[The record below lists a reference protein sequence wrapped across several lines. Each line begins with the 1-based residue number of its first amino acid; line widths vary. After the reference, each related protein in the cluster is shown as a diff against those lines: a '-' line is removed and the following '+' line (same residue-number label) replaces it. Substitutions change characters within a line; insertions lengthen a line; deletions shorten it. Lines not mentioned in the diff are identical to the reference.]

1 MRRRPVLA
9 FTALVTVAV
18 ALAATG
24 SGASAISSGVF
35 TASPDSVAFG
45 HVAASSPQTLTE
57 TLTNGGGTT
66 VTISSD
72 SLSGPDQGDFSLS
85 NDSCSGPINAG
96 DSCSVD
102 ITFTPSTN
110 SSESA
115 SLDIVDD
122 DPSSPQSVPLTG
134 TGVASQFTVSGGPL
148 TFSGQRVGTTSAG
161 QSVLVTNNTDYAASP
176 AGPTVTGANA
186 GDFTPTGCTGSV
198 AANGSCAV
206 TVTFTPSATGNRSA
220 TLNVAG
226 QQVSLTGNGTNPS
239 ASVSP
244 GSISFGNQPV
254 HVVSPTQTITLQNT
268 GTAPLT
274 YGSVGVGG
282 ANPGDFSVSDTGC
295 AAVGTL
301 APGDT
306 CGITVAFN
314 PTAAG
319 ARGAVVSV
327 NDGDPQNGTQT
338 VNVSGTG
345 TPSSMGFSPA
355 SVTYVNA
362 IPAGTASPPHVVTVH
377 NLTSSPMPITGTALG
392 GANPKNFAR
401 SADTCTGAVLQ
412 PNGTCTVN
420 VTFTPSAVGRRTA
433 VLSVKD
439 TGTVSPHTHQVT
451 LTGQATAPNNPKKV
465 RGTVGCRSSTIYWV
479 SPTATRFASTI
490 VVRNHIRYPRNPGD
504 GTVVTHTAGVA
515 HDRRLKHF
523 RTYYYRV
530 FAKYHSLTHIGQ
542 VNYSKGVRLRE
553 RTGEV
558 CTPQNGARLRNLR
571 PRFTWLP
578 HPTQNG
584 YAFVLQRGKQ
594 TIWINYTRRTAWQ
607 MPSSW
612 RYRRSTHRL
621 AHGRSYT
628 FYLYAYPAA
637 HPRGIFIGK
646 SSFSE
651 R

>member
-1 MRRRPVLA
+1 
-9 FTALVTVAV
+9 
-18 ALAATG
+18 
-24 SGASAISSGVF
+24 
-35 TASPDSVAFG
+35 VAFG

-319 ARGAVVSV
+319 ARSAVVSV